1 MKLFLALSGFGMLNI
16 ILGLI
21 VLAIAIHELYIFI
34 QGRRSAT
41 QLTEEEFK
49 EGMRK
54 AQVVDIR
61 EREDFNAGH
70 ILGARNIAFSTL
82 ANSYGSFR
90 KDQPI
95 YLYER
100 KKSLAVRAAI
110 KLKKQGFKDIYILKT
125 GYQEWSGK
133 TKSK

>member
-16 ILGLI
+16 ILGLV
-21 VLAIAIHELYIFI
+21 VLAIAIYELYTYI

-41 QLTEEEFK
+41 LLTEEEFK

-61 EREDFNAGH
+61 ERDDFNAGH
-70 ILGARNIAFSTL
+70 ILGARNIPYSTL

-95 YLYER
+95 YLYDR
-100 KKSLAVRAAI
+100 KKSLAVRSAI
-110 KLKKQGFKDIYILKT
+110 KLKKQGFNDIYILKT
-125 GYQEWSGK
+125 GYEEWSGK
-133 TKSK
+133 TKRK

>member
-1 MKLFLALSGFGMLNI
+1 MKLFLAIKTLTVINI
-16 ILGLI
+16 ILGILL
-21 VLAIAIHELYIFI
+21 LAILLHELYIYI
-34 QGRRSAT
+34 QGRRSAKV
-41 QLTEEEFK
+41 LTEEEFK

-70 ILGARNIAFSTL
+70 ILGARNIPYSTL

-95 YLYER
+95 YLYDR
-100 KKSLAVRAAI
+100 KKSLAVRSAI
-110 KLKKQGFKDIYILKT
+110 KLKKRGYKDIYILKT
-125 GYQEWSGK
+125 GFQEWTGK
-133 TKSK
+133 TKRK